1 MLDLVD
7 LVPNSPWTY
16 IAVASLV
23 AIDAVFPL
31 APSETLLVAG
41 GVLVAD
47 GDLSLPFLG
56 LAAVIGALAGH
67 SLLYV
72 LGVRFGPQLRRR
84 LFASRRAAANLEQM
98 SRALH
103 ERTWLL
109 IVSDFLPAGR
119 TAAMFAAG
127 GLGLSPARFYSYVVP
142 GAVLWA
148 SFYLML
154 GVAGGSAFGG
164 EGWRPLAVSLSA
176 ALAIAAVAE
185 LIRVVR
191 ARRSEKRV

>member
-72 LGVRFGPQLRRR
+72 LGVL
-84 LFASRRAAANLEQM
+84 S
-98 SRALH
+98 
-103 ERTWLL
+103 L
-109 IVSDFLPAGR
+109 IH
-119 TAAMFAAG
+119 
-127 GLGLSPARFYSYVVP
+127 
-142 GAVLWA
+142 
-148 SFYLML
+148 
-154 GVAGGSAFGG
+154 
-164 EGWRPLAVSLSA
+164 
-176 ALAIAAVAE
+176 I
-185 LIRVVR
+185 
-191 ARRSEKRV
+191 

>member
-41 GVLVAD
+41 GVLAAD

-67 SLLYV
+67 SLLYL

-84 LFASRRAAANLEQM
+84 LFASRRAAANIEQM

-127 GLGLSPARFYSYVVP
+127 GLGLSAARFYAYVVP
-142 GAVLWA
+142 GAMLWA

-154 GVAGGSAFGG
+154 GVAGGSAFEE

-185 LIRVVR
+185 LIQVLR
-191 ARRSEKRV
+191 ARRG